1 MLRNI
6 SLPDVLAR
14 RDLVGAFVFV
24 VAAISG
30 KLSATKFIGNVLPP
44 WLLEVRLW
52 MTLAAAVLLLPFA
65 RLVDW
70 NRWNAYTLGSIL
82 ILIVYLILRAPFGAT
97 DLTALKV
104 VDLIYLIILCYL
116 ALIVASDAARF
127 KVCGATV
134 LISSGALFVLALT
147 GVATNPELNGVGWA
161 AIGGPLT
168 FYRLEFLG
176 FSCALWMLLHNK
188 CHPAAG
194 TMLLGMFLF
203 ATLASLSKAA
213 YGAAT
218 IALLV
223 LAAGLIAQRNWRILA
238 ILVIVSVFV
247 FLGWHAFLSSNFYTR
262 TNTAFTSQQ
271 TAPTERDLA
280 QIEKRYELVP
290 PSNETKSAEA
300 QHGPEMTEAKEAAS
314 SDFLA
319 PGFSFS
325 TEFRWCVLDDQSGKE
340 KATVTCR
347 EKTVIDKSQRL
358 FFLFKALEQPMLFGH
373 GIANFRVLALNP
385 GAGYRLEQYNYPHN
399 VILELLYDSGIVG
412 VGLLVVALV
421 FAVAGFFRF
430 VNREPALLAGG
441 GFGLFMFISALAGG
455 DFYDFRLFWLVAL
468 MWSTYASAFRVS
480 NIMPDASYG
489 NFVKQSLHAETI

>member
-6 SLPDVLAR
+6 SSLEVVAR
-14 RDLVGAFVFV
+14 RDLVGAFVFA

-30 KLSATKFIGNVLPP
+30 KLSATKFLGTVLPS
-44 WLLEVRLW
+44 WLLEVRLS
-52 MTLAAAVLLLPFA
+52 MTIVAAILLLPFA
-65 RLVDW
+65 RSVDW
-70 NRWNAYTLGSIL
+70 NRWNGYTLGSIFVL
-82 ILIVYLILRAPFGAT
+82 IAYLILRAPFGGG

-104 VDLIYLIILCYL
+104 VDLLYLIVLCYL

-127 KVCGATV
+127 QVCGVTV
-134 LISSGALFVLALT
+134 LIASGALFVFALT

-188 CHPAAG
+188 YYPAVG

-213 YGAAT
+213 YGAAM

-223 LAAGLIAQRNWRILA
+223 LAAGLIAQRNWRTLTILLTMS
-238 ILVIVSVFV
+238 IFVIV
-247 FLGWHAFLSSNFYTR
+247 GWQAFLSSNFYTR

-271 TAPTERDLA
+271 TAPSERDLA
-280 QIEKRYELVP
+280 EIEKRYQLAL
-290 PSNETKSAEA
+290 PSDKTKDALHE
-300 QHGPEMTEAKEAAS
+300 PNMTEAQIGAAS

-325 TEFRWCVLDDQSGKE
+325 TEFRWCVLNDQSGKE
-340 KATVTCR
+340 KATVTCH

-358 FFLFKALEQPMLFGH
+358 FFLFKALEQPTLFGH
-373 GIANFRVLALNP
+373 GIASFRVLALNP

-430 VNREPALLAGG
+430 VGREPALLAIG
-441 GFGLFMFISALAGG
+441 GFGMFMFISALAGG
-455 DFYDFRLFWLVAL
+455 DFYDFRLFWLAAL
-468 MWSTYASAFRVS
+468 MWSTDAGAFRVS
-480 NIMPDASYG
+480 NAFPDTSYG
-489 NFVKQSLHAETI
+489 PLAKQSLHAETM